1 MLVILFILE
10 RSLYNCVLHNL
21 RKVNCYI
28 WYAYIIFLFQQMDID
43 VEEERRRVMADEDDL
58 IILYE
63 MRQD

>member
-1 MLVILFILE
+1 MRTLFPISANE
-10 RSLYNCVLHNL
+10 
-21 RKVNCYI
+21 
-28 WYAYIIFLFQQMDID
+28 DID